1 MAPARRAAEP
11 GTALDGRRLLLGLA
25 GVAVLWGALHAWN
38 TRAVARDPGVLAPD
52 APEQVNLPAG
62 VRLQRGDVELA
73 TRAHFDATARVLSR
87 EDYRFDAGAALA
99 PTDLA
104 LGWGRMS
111 DSAVLSHIAISQGYR
126 FYHWQVRDFPIPRR
140 EIERS
145 SANMHI
151 IPADAGV
158 RAMLARVRPG
168 DVVRIEGF
176 LVDARRADGWHWNTS
191 LTRSDTGNGA
201 CELVYVE
208 SLTIQP

>member
-1 MAPARRAAEP
+1 MN
-11 GTALDGRRLLLGLA
+11 GRRLWLALGAL
-25 GVAVLWGALHAWN
+25 VALWGATAWWHD
-38 TRAVARDPGVLAPD
+38 RPVHDAPGLLAPD
-52 APEQVNLPAG
+52 APEQVDLPAPME
-62 VRLQRGDVELA
+62 LQRGDVTLF
-73 TRAHFDATARVLSR
+73 TRAHFVVTARVLSR

-111 DSAVLSHIAISQGYR
+111 DTAVLDRIAISQGHR
-126 FYHWQVRDFPIPRR
+126 FYHWHVDALPIPRR
-140 EIERS
+140 EIETS

-168 DVVRIEGF
+168 EVVHFEGF
-176 LVDARRADGWHWNTS
+176 LVDARRPGGWHWNTS
-191 LTRSDTGNGA
+191 LTRNDTGDGA

-208 SLTIQP
+208 SLTIAP